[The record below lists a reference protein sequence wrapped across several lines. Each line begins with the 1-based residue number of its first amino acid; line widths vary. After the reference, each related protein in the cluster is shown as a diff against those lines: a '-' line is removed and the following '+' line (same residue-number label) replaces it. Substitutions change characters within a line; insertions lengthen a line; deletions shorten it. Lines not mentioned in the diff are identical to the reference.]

1 MKITGL
7 LTDDAVL
14 AELGA
19 RIAGRRIELQLTQ
32 AAVAEQAGIAKRTLE
47 RMEAGLTSQLATL
60 VRVLRVLDA
69 ASGLDSVIPESGPR
83 PMDLLKRKS
92 KATRVAMMVCRPSS
106 GEKAM
111 KTPTEN
117 ASAVRSGGSSMA
129 SRRRNVARNI
139 NGCRGIRAGC
149 QLFSDT

>member
-1 MKITGL
+1 MKITAS

-19 RIAGRRIELQLTQ
+19 RMAARRIELGLTQ

-69 ASGLDSVIPESGPR
+69 AAGLDGLIPEPVPR
-83 PMDLLKRKS
+83 PMDLLKQKGKVRKR
-92 KATRVAMMVCRPSS
+92 AS
-106 GEKAM
+106 GLRASEPAAKPWRWDD
-111 KTPTEN
+111 KT
-117 ASAVRSGGSSMA
+117 
-129 SRRRNVARNI
+129 
-139 NGCRGIRAGC
+139 
-149 QLFSDT
+149 

>member
-19 RIAGRRIELQLTQ
+19 RIASRRIELQLTQ
-32 AAVAEQAGIAKRTLE
+32 AAMAEQAGIAKRTLE
-47 RMEAGLTSQLATL
+47 RMEAGLTSQLATF

-69 ASGLDSVIPESGPR
+69 ASGLDSLIPDSAPK

-92 KATRVAMMVCRPSS
+92 KVQKRASGRRAAKPTRKSWS
-106 GEKAM
+106 WDEK
-111 KTPTEN
+111 P
-117 ASAVRSGGSSMA
+117 
-129 SRRRNVARNI
+129 
-139 NGCRGIRAGC
+139 
-149 QLFSDT
+149 

>member
-19 RIAGRRIELQLTQ
+19 RIAGRRVELQLTQ

-47 RMEAGLTSQLATL
+47 RMEAGQTSQLSTL

-69 ASGLDSVIPESGPR
+69 ASGLDSLIPESGPR
-83 PMDLLKRKS
+83 PMDLLKQKG
-92 KATRVAMMVCRPSS
+92 KARQRAS
-106 GEKAM
+106 GKRAAKAADKPWRWDEK
-111 KTPTEN
+111 P
-117 ASAVRSGGSSMA
+117 
-129 SRRRNVARNI
+129 
-139 NGCRGIRAGC
+139 
-149 QLFSDT
+149 

>member
-32 AAVAEQAGIAKRTLE
+32 AHVAEQAGIAKRTLE
-47 RMEAGLTSQLATL
+47 RMEAGHTSQLATL

-83 PMDLLKRKS
+83 PMDLLQRKGKVRQRAS
-92 KATRVAMMVCRPSS
+92 GRRAAKAAGKSWSWDERP
-106 GEKAM
+106 
-111 KTPTEN
+111 
-117 ASAVRSGGSSMA
+117 
-129 SRRRNVARNI
+129 
-139 NGCRGIRAGC
+139 
-149 QLFSDT
+149 

>member
-47 RMEAGLTSQLATL
+47 RMEAGQTSQLTTL
-60 VRVLRVLDA
+60 LRVLRVLDA
-69 ASGLDSVIPESGPR
+69 ASGLDGLMPESAPR
-83 PMDLLKRKS
+83 PMDLLKRKGKVRQRAS
-92 KATRVAMMVCRPSS
+92 GRRAAMATGKPWRWD
-106 GEKAM
+106 EK
-111 KTPTEN
+111 P
-117 ASAVRSGGSSMA
+117 
-129 SRRRNVARNI
+129 
-139 NGCRGIRAGC
+139 
-149 QLFSDT
+149 

>member
-19 RIAGRRIELQLTQ
+19 RIARRRVELQLTQ

-47 RMEAGLTSQLATL
+47 RMEAGQTSQLSTL

-69 ASGLDSVIPESGPR
+69 ASGLDGLIPESGPR
-83 PMDLLKRKS
+83 PMDLLKQKGKVRQR
-92 KATRVAMMVCRPSS
+92 AS
-106 GEKAM
+106 GKRA
-111 KTPTEN
+111 
-117 ASAVRSGGSSMA
+117 AQADGGSWHW
-129 SRRRNVARNI
+129 
-139 NGCRGIRAGC
+139 
-149 QLFSDT
+149 DETP

>member
-1 MKITGL
+1 MRITSL

-32 AAVAEQAGIAKRTLE
+32 AAVAEQAGVAKRTLE

-69 ASGLDSVIPESGPR
+69 ASGLDNLIPESGPR
-83 PMDLLKRKS
+83 PMDLLKRKNKVRQRAS
-92 KATRVAMMVCRPSS
+92 GRRAARPT
-106 GEKAM
+106 GKPWRWDEK
-111 KTPTEN
+111 P
-117 ASAVRSGGSSMA
+117 
-129 SRRRNVARNI
+129 
-139 NGCRGIRAGC
+139 
-149 QLFSDT
+149 

>member
-19 RIAGRRIELQLTQ
+19 RIARRRIELQLTQ

-69 ASGLDSVIPESGPR
+69 SSGLDSLIPESGPR

-92 KATRVAMMVCRPSS
+92 KVQQRAS
-106 GEKAM
+106 GRRAAKPTDKSWRWDEK
-111 KTPTEN
+111 T
-117 ASAVRSGGSSMA
+117 
-129 SRRRNVARNI
+129 
-139 NGCRGIRAGC
+139 
-149 QLFSDT
+149 